1 MIEES
6 AIALAT
12 DLAER
17 QGVLDITV
25 LICED
30 DAFQRETLR
39 GLFESANAAEKRVRF
54 FVTIVESP
62 SAALAL
68 LRSEAPPRIDLVLL
82 DIDFGPTES
91 SGQEM
96 LPALRA
102 ALPPM
107 ASIVMLSVHQGFS
120 LVHDCMSSGAD
131 AYLMKP
137 IRAEEVRSL
146 WQHCFRRQGAVRQ
159 DASRQANNPRALAS
173 PRGALV
179 PPPGGR
185 LGHTT
190 SLPLHRDLPAAS
202 PVAAPSHPASWAGA
216 CDPGPRAPGC
226 CRLVTGPRPGSV
238 GSNSG
243 GGSSLA
249 SPRVARLP
257 AWGAGTSYASNS
269 PRDGPSHNRP
279 STPSFQSPSQ
289 ASPAYSRC
297 RRPGNTANH
306 LRPIH
311 ISPNDRGEETSAI
324 ETGCAQ
330 Q

>member
-6 AIALAT
+6 AIATVT

-62 SAALAL
+62 TAALAL
-68 LRSEAPPRIDLVLL
+68 LHSEAPPRIDLVLL
-82 DIDFGPTES
+82 DIDFGPAES

-146 WQHCFRRQGAVRQ
+146 WQHCFRRQGVVTR
-159 DASRQANNPRALAS
+159 ANNQRALAS
-173 PRGALV
+173 PRSALV
-179 PPPGGR
+179 SPLGGR

-190 SLPLHRDLPAAS
+190 SMPLHRDLPAAS
-202 PVAAPSHPASWAGA
+202 PVSAPSPPPAACGA

-238 GSNSG
+238 GSNSV
-243 GGSSLA
+243 GGSSLT

-257 AWGAGTSYASNS
+257 AWGASTSYAPNS
-269 PRDGPSHNRP
+269 PRDGNRP
-279 STPSFQSPSQ
+279 STPSFQSPSN